1 MRVLK
6 LQKFMTVLSRVTG
19 AKIEHRRIE
28 IHDRPCI
35 RGQTRVD
42 EISEISELA
51 PAYARIPLT
60 NICTYRITISRCA
73 ERYSTSCTD
82 LR

>member
-28 IHDRPCI
+28 IRDRSCI
-35 RGQTRVD
+35 GGQTRV
-42 EISEISELA
+42 EENV
-51 PAYARIPLT
+51 RIHRGACVYENT
-60 NICTYRITISRCA
+60 
-73 ERYSTSCTD
+73 TD
-82 LR
+82 